1 MITKPWFNHY
11 TGITIKERCLK
22 MINSLPVSSML
33 DALIPISRFNKGEAN
48 KIFDEVKE
56 SGYKIVV
63 KNNAPACVL
72 LTPEKY
78 QEMLEMLEDRYLF
91 AIAEER
97 IRRDNGNAIPFDDVI
112 AKHGFTK
119 KELEET
125 EVEFD

>member
-1 MITKPWFNHY
+1 
-11 TGITIKERCLK
+11 
-22 MINSLPVSSML
+22 MINILSVSSML

-56 SGYKIVV
+56 SGCKIVV
-63 KNNAPACVL
+63 KNNVPTCVL

-78 QEMLEMLEDRYLF
+78 QEMLEMLEDQYLLTV
-91 AIAEER
+91 AEER
-97 IRRDNGNAIPFDDVI
+97 IKYDSGNTISFDHII

>member
-1 MITKPWFNHY
+1 
-11 TGITIKERCLK
+11 
-22 MINSLPVSSML
+22 MINSLSVGSML

-56 SGYKIVV
+56 SGCKIVV

-72 LTPEKY
+72 LAPEKY
-78 QEMLEMLEDRYLF
+78 QEMLEMLEDQYLL

-97 IRRDNGNAIPFDDVI
+97 IKHDNGNATSFDVVI
-112 AKHGFTK
+112 EKHGFTK
-119 KELEET
+119 RELEET